1 MIICSNEDED
11 NSYMI
16 SKLQL
21 YRRPVTILFPDD
33 VCAEYLKAHFINCHL
48 IGDMELN
55 IPASVV
61 DPEK

>member
-21 YRRPVTILFPDD
+21 YRRSVTILFPDH
-33 VCAEYLKAHFINCHL
+33 VFSEYLKTHFINWHL
-48 IGDMELN
+48 IGDIEQN
-55 IPASVV
+55 IPASEV

>member
-1 MIICSNEDED
+1 MIICSNENED

-21 YRRPVTILFPDD
+21 YRRPVTIFFPDHMF
-33 VCAEYLKAHFINCHL
+33 AKYLKAHFINWHL
-48 IGDMELN
+48 IGDMEQNL
-55 IPASVV
+55 PASEV